1 MKVYTTLLGQKTDL
15 ELAPLLFAD
24 TMETY
29 WDSRIDLLQRKLS
42 QRTDKLKSRAE
53 VLGDYFTTIKTPK
66 ADVARENIDREIKK
80 LQLKVGSLSLCPC
93 SPTRSYSC
101 LVA

>member
-1 MKVYTTLLGQKTDL
+1 
-15 ELAPLLFAD
+15 
-24 TMETY
+24 METY

-66 ADVARENIDREIKK
+66 TDVARENIDREIKK
-80 LQLKVGSLSLCPC
+80 LQLKVCLFTFYALIG
-93 SPTRSYSC
+93 SYSWMW
-101 LVA
+101 